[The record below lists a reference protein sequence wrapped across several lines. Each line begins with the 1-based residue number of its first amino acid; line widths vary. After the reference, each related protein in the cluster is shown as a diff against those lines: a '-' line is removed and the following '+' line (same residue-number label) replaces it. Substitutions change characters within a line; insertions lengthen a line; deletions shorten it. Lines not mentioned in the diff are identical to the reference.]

1 MGGFRKLQLD
11 NTHFGQSENG
21 REEEAPEPTQQV
33 KAVLTH
39 PFSISTGLPEVPYC
53 NETSTPESY
62 VTICGTICTHT
73 GGGFDLFRFWHAF
86 NHVASGEQLNFQS
99 ELATKRCG
107 NKTHNV

>member
-39 PFSISTGLPEVPYC
+39 PFSISTGLPEVPYW
-53 NETSTPESY
+53 TKVPP
-62 VTICGTICTHT
+62 
-73 GGGFDLFRFWHAF
+73 
-86 NHVASGEQLNFQS
+86 
-99 ELATKRCG
+99 ATNG
-107 NKTHNV
+107 DSA